1 MANQVDICN
10 LALTHLNISKE
21 IASMDER
28 SQEAQALR
36 RVYPTALEATL
47 RDFEWPFATK
57 FVTLGLVQN
66 NPTTEWAFSYQY
78 PSDCLHFRRILSGL
92 RNDTR
97 QSRVPYRLTYGAAGQ
112 EIYTDKECAQAE
124 YTVNVQDESRFPPD
138 FVLALSFRMA
148 FLASPRLTGGD
159 PFKLG
164 DRAKGL
170 YDIEI
175 SRAKATGAN
184 EEQEEQDPESEFTR
198 GRN

>member
-10 LALTHLNISKE
+10 IALTHLNISKE

-36 RVYPTALEATL
+36 RVYPTARLATL

-57 FVTLGLVQN
+57 FVTLGLVKE
-66 NPTTEWAFSYQY
+66 NPTVEWAFSYQY
-78 PSDCLHFRRILSGL
+78 PSDCIHFRKILSGV

-97 QSRVPYRLTYGAAGQ
+97 QSRIPYRLAYGDAGE
-112 EIYTDKECAQAE
+112 EIYTDRPQAQAE
-124 YTVNVQDESRFPPD
+124 YTIDVQEESRFPAD
-138 FVLALSFRMA
+138 FVMALSFRLA
-148 FLASPRLTGGD
+148 FLVAPRLTGGD

-164 DRAKGL
+164 DRARSL
-170 YDIEI
+170 YDVEI
-175 SRAKATGAN
+175 SRAKATAAN
-184 EEQEEQDPESEFTR
+184 EEQEEEDPESEFTR